1 MKNENDFSKVWA
13 QIVTKAWTDEKFK
26 KRLLQNPK
34 EVLKEFGIDT
44 SKVDYTIIEDTD
56 SKRTLVLPRKN
67 FNLSEEE
74 MKKMNAGRMPDDF
87 VMDG

>member
-1 MKNENDFSKVWA
+1 MHDPNELQKIWSK
-13 QIVTKAWTDEKFK
+13 IVSKAWTDEKFK

-56 SKRTLVLPRKN
+56 SKRTLILPKMPEG
-67 FNLSEEE
+67 LSEEN
-74 MKKMNAGRMPDDF
+74 MKKMSGGRITWDTNYT
-87 VMDG
+87 